1 MPGHHHNP
9 TAGTQNQ
16 GNSLGDRSSV
26 RQSRLYRQYESGNDV
41 KGLLGTGHL
50 QWRLDQTEGAYK
62 GKKTFDHNQ
71 PSSSTSSP
79 SKQAEAAARLKAQM
93 LHDELQQQ
101 QQREENILSLVR
113 RSNAMYDSQQRQQ
126 QSQPV
131 RRPAPTRALPRFA
144 QEEEDELSQLRERIR
159 HLDALEAAEVEA
171 DARRGGGSE
180 NEDYLKYVSRADHQ
194 YLRSDAYIGPERR
207 ERSLL
212 PREEE
217 TRGPPDYS
225 GLPTISARGRGARN
239 DYEQPQPQHQPQLRR
254 RRYQEEEEDEDEDEE
269 EFREHRRLPRSCDQ
283 PPGNAQKERWQRERE
298 RERERQREIMEA
310 EEREI
315 LERQRRLKAEI
326 EMLQKISSN
335 TAGPIGRLVKQEPPF
350 ALSPS
355 KEEEERGG
363 RRGRPRLG
371 ALSSSSSSCSISH
384 LQQQPLVL
392 VQSAQERRSMEQTR
406 STRPW

>member
-62 GKKTFDHNQ
+62 GKKTFDHKQ

-101 QQREENILSLVR
+101 QQREENISSLVR
-113 RSNAMYDSQQRQQ
+113 RSNAMYESQQRQQ

-159 HLDALEAAEVEA
+159 HLDALEAAEAEA

-180 NEDYLKYVSRADHQ
+180 NEDYQKYVSRADHQ

-269 EFREHRRLPRSCDQ
+269 EFREHRRLPRSRDQ
-283 PPGNAQKERWQRERE
+283 PPGNAQKERWQRE

-371 ALSSSSSSCSISH
+371 ALSSSSH

>member
-62 GKKTFDHNQ
+62 GKKTFDHNHV
-71 PSSSTSSP
+71 SSSSSSSSP

-101 QQREENILSLVR
+101 QKREENILSLAR
-113 RSNAMYDSQQRQQ
+113 RSNAMYDSQQLQRQQ
-126 QSQPV
+126 PQPV
-131 RRPAPTRALPRFA
+131 RRPAPSQPTRALPRFR
-144 QEEEDELSQLRERIR
+144 QEEEDELSQLRERLR
-159 HLDALEAAEVEA
+159 HLDALEAAEAEA
-171 DARRGGGSE
+171 DARRGRGSE
-180 NEDYLKYVSRADHQ
+180 EEEYLKYVNRADLQ

-207 ERSLL
+207 GGSLN
-212 PREEE
+212 PRQEEA
-217 TRGPPDYS
+217 RDPSDYS
-225 GLPTISARGRGARN
+225 NQPDRARGARN
-239 DYEQPQPQHQPQLRR
+239 NYEQPQPHPPR
-254 RRYQEEEEDEDEDEE
+254 RRYHEDEEDEEDEE
-269 EFREHRRLPRSCDQ
+269 AREYSRLPRRRDQ
-283 PPGNAQKERWQRERE
+283 PPAAHAQQERWQRERE
-298 RERERQREIMEA
+298 RERERQREVMEA

-355 KEEEERGG
+355 KEDEDRG

-371 ALSSSSSSCSISH
+371 ALSSH
-384 LQQQPLVL
+384 LQQQQQQQQPLVL